1 MQLLVLAMDLANRK
15 ILMAAIEE
23 RRELVQLLWFLGYQD
38 EGLLHYEGL
47 LLLRQK
53 YKEGKD
59 AHTRLN
65 HPGVDGNTPAE

>member
-1 MQLLVLAMDLANRK
+1 MDLASRK

-23 RRELVQLLWFLGYQD
+23 RRELVQQLWFMGYQD
-38 EGLLHYEGL
+38 EGSHYYEGL
-47 LLLRQK
+47 LLLRAR

-65 HPGVDGNTPAE
+65 HPGIDGNPATE